1 MEAGVRRITDT
12 WLYDGFSTISGDF
25 LLHEDGS
32 WEESKGDEDVSEVVD
47 GKDRFFTRSL
57 QNWHTHLPMTLNRG
71 MGEGL
76 DLMSWLKTSIFPTE
90 EKVTRDLVRIGTSA
104 AVSELIATGTT
115 FACDMYHFPESIGPI
130 LDESGIRGIVC
141 GPTTTWPPNDG
152 GSEDLTTLR
161 RLEELLSDGPLG
173 NGRVEYGVATHAVYT
188 CSEEVLMRGSDLARR
203 HDSTLHIHTSE
214 TREEVVNCHEEKGM
228 YPIEYL
234 DSIGYFT
241 DRTVCAH
248 CGWVTKKEMGIL
260 ASHSTTCVHCPTSN
274 QKLACG
280 GTMSYPAMKEAGVDV
295 RLGTD
300 GAASNNSLD
309 LRREAKAASMIQR
322 HDHWDATILDPE
334 ETWMLATK
342 GSKDWVSWDLSDIRM
357 RPIGKDGRRL
367 LANLLYSDAKCMDV
381 FVDGKSI
388 RRNGVTLTLNEKEIG
403 RQLEDSAVEYYRDI

>member
-1 MEAGVRRITDT
+1 MEALVRRITDT
-12 WLYDGFSTISGDF
+12 WLYDGFSTNRGDF
-25 LLHEDGS
+25 LLHENGS
-32 WEESKGDEDVSEVVD
+32 WEKSKGDEDVHEVID
-47 GKDRFFTRSL
+47 GKNRFFTRSL

-90 EKVTRDLVRIGTSA
+90 EKVTRELVRIGASA

-115 FACDMYHFPESIGPI
+115 FACDMYHFPESIGPV

-141 GPTTTWPPNDG
+141 GPTTTWPPSEI
-152 GSEDLTTLR
+152 GSEDLTALR
-161 RLEELLSDGPLG
+161 GLERLLSDGPLG
-173 NGRVEYGVATHAVYT
+173 DGRVEYGVATHAVYT
-188 CSEEVLMRGSDLARR
+188 CSEEILMRGSDLARK

-214 TREEVVNCHEEKGM
+214 TRDEVVNCHKERGM

-241 DRTVCAH
+241 DKTVCAH

-260 ASHSTTCVHCPTSN
+260 ASKSAICVHCPTSN

-280 GTMSYPAMKEAGVDV
+280 GTMSYPAMKEAGADI

-334 ETWMLATK
+334 ETWILATK
-342 GSKDWVSWDLSDIRM
+342 DSKDWVSWDLSDIRM
-357 RPIGKDGRRL
+357 RPIGRDGRRL
-367 LANLLYSDAKCMDV
+367 LANLLYSDSKCMDV
-381 FVDGKSI
+381 FVEGRSI
-388 RRNGVTLTLNEKEIG
+388 RRNGVTLTLNEGEIG

>member
-1 MEAGVRRITDT
+1 MEALVRRITDT
-12 WLYDGFSTISGDF
+12 WLYDGFSTNRGDF

-32 WEESKGDEDVSEVVD
+32 WEKSKGDEDVHEVID

-90 EKVTRDLVRIGTSA
+90 EKVTRELVRIGASA

-115 FACDMYHFPESIGPI
+115 FACDMYHFPESIGPV

-141 GPTTTWPPNDG
+141 GPTTTWPPSEI
-152 GSEDLTTLR
+152 GSEDLTALR
-161 RLEELLSDGPLG
+161 GLERLLSDGPLG
-173 NGRVEYGVATHAVYT
+173 DGRVEYGVATHAVYT
-188 CSEEVLMRGSDLARR
+188 CSEEILMRGSDLARK

-214 TREEVVNCHEEKGM
+214 TRDEVVNCHKEKGM

-260 ASHSTTCVHCPTSN
+260 ANHSAKCVHCPTSN

-280 GTMSYPAMKEAGVDV
+280 GTMSYPAMKEAGADI

-334 ETWMLATK
+334 ETWILATK
-342 GSKDWVSWDLSDIRM
+342 DSKDWVSWDLSDIRM
-357 RPIGKDGRRL
+357 RPIGRDGRRL

-381 FVDGKSI
+381 FVEGRSI
-388 RRNGVTLTLNEKEIG
+388 RRNGVTLTLDEGEIG

>member
-12 WLYDGFSTISGDF
+12 WLHDGFSTNRGDF

-90 EKVTRDLVRIGTSA
+90 EKVTRELVRIGASA

-115 FACDMYHFPESIGPI
+115 FACDMYHFPESIGPV
-130 LDESGIRGIVC
+130 LAESGLRGIVC
-141 GPTTTWPPNDG
+141 GPTTTWPPSEA
-152 GSEDLTTLR
+152 GSEDLTALKG
-161 RLEELLSDGPLG
+161 LERLLSDGPLG
-173 NGRVEYGVATHAVYT
+173 DGRVEYGVATHAVYT
-188 CSEEVLMRGSDLARR
+188 CSEEILMRGSDLARK

-241 DRTVCAH
+241 DKTVCAH

-260 ASHSTTCVHCPTSN
+260 ANHSAKCVHCPTSN

-280 GTMSYPAMKEAGVDV
+280 GTMSYPAMREAGADV

-381 FVDGKSI
+381 FVEGKSI
-388 RRNGVTLTLNEKEIG
+388 RRNGVTLTLDEGEIG

>member
-12 WLYDGFSTISGDF
+12 WLYDGFSTKRGDF

-32 WEESKGDEDVSEVVD
+32 WEESRGDEDVSEVVD

-90 EKVTRDLVRIGTSA
+90 EKITRGLVRIGASA

-115 FACDMYHFPESIGPI
+115 FACDMYHFPESIGPV
-130 LDESGIRGIVC
+130 LAESGLRGIVC
-141 GPTTTWPPNDG
+141 GPTTTWPPSEA
-152 GSEDLTTLR
+152 GSEDLTALKG
-161 RLEELLSDGPLG
+161 LERLLSDGPLG
-173 NGRVEYGVATHAVYT
+173 DGRVEYGVATHAVYT
-188 CSEEVLMRGSDLARR
+188 CSEEILMRGSDLARK

-260 ASHSTTCVHCPTSN
+260 ANHSAKCVHCPTSN

-280 GTMSYPAMKEAGVDV
+280 GTMSYPAMREAGADV

-309 LRREAKAASMIQR
+309 LRKEAKAASMIQR

-381 FVDGKSI
+381 FVEGRSI
-388 RRNGVTLTLNEKEIG
+388 RRNGVTLTLDEGEIG

>member
-12 WLYDGFSTISGDF
+12 WLYDGFSTKRGDF

-32 WEESKGDEDVSEVVD
+32 WEESRGDEDVSEVVD

-90 EKVTRDLVRIGTSA
+90 EKITRGLVRIGASA

-115 FACDMYHFPESIGPI
+115 FACDMYHFPESIGPV
-130 LDESGIRGIVC
+130 LAESGLRGIVC
-141 GPTTTWPPNDG
+141 GPTTTWPPSEA
-152 GSEDLTTLR
+152 GSEDLTALKG
-161 RLEELLSDGPLG
+161 LERLLSDGPLG
-173 NGRVEYGVATHAVYT
+173 DGRVEYGVATHAVYT
-188 CSEEVLMRGSDLARR
+188 CSEEILMRGSDLARK

-260 ASHSTTCVHCPTSN
+260 ANHSAKCVHCPTSN

-280 GTMSYPAMKEAGVDV
+280 GTMSYPAMKEAGADV

-381 FVDGKSI
+381 FVEGRSI
-388 RRNGVTLTLNEKEIG
+388 RRNGVTLTLDEVEIG

>member
-1 MEAGVRRITDT
+1 MEALVRRITDT
-12 WLYDGFSTISGDF
+12 WLYDGFSTNRGDF

-32 WEESKGDEDVSEVVD
+32 WEKSNGDEDVHEVID
-47 GKDRFFTRSL
+47 GKNRFFTRSL

-90 EKVTRDLVRIGTSA
+90 EKVTRELVRIGASA

-115 FACDMYHFPESIGPI
+115 FACDMYHFPESIGPV

-141 GPTTTWPPNDG
+141 GPTTTWPPSEI
-152 GSEDLTTLR
+152 GSEDLTALR
-161 RLEELLSDGPLG
+161 GLERLLSDGPLG
-173 NGRVEYGVATHAVYT
+173 DGRVEYGVATHAVYT
-188 CSEEVLMRGSDLARR
+188 CSEEILMRGSDLARK

-214 TREEVVNCHEEKGM
+214 TRDEVVNCHKERGM

-241 DRTVCAH
+241 DKTVCAH

-260 ASHSTTCVHCPTSN
+260 ASKSAICVHCPTSN

-280 GTMSYPAMKEAGVDV
+280 GTMSYPAMKEAGADI

-334 ETWMLATK
+334 ETWILATK
-342 GSKDWVSWDLSDIRM
+342 DSKDWVSWDLSDIRM
-357 RPIGKDGRRL
+357 RPIGRDGRRL
-367 LANLLYSDAKCMDV
+367 LANLLYSDSKCMDV
-381 FVDGKSI
+381 FVEGRSI
-388 RRNGVTLTLNEKEIG
+388 RRNGVTLTLNEGEIG
-403 RQLEDSAVEYYRDI
+403 RQLEDSAIEYYRDI

>member
-1 MEAGVRRITDT
+1 M
-12 WLYDGFSTISGDF
+12 
-25 LLHEDGS
+25 
-32 WEESKGDEDVSEVVD
+32 
-47 GKDRFFTRSL
+47 
-57 QNWHTHLPMTLNRG
+57 
-71 MGEGL
+71 
-76 DLMSWLKTSIFPTE
+76 KTSIFPTE
-90 EKVTRDLVRIGTSA
+90 EKVTRELVRIGASA

-115 FACDMYHFPESIGPI
+115 FACDMYHFPESIGPV

-141 GPTTTWPPNDG
+141 GPTTTWPPSEI
-152 GSEDLTTLR
+152 GSEDLTALR
-161 RLEELLSDGPLG
+161 GLERLLSDGPLG
-173 NGRVEYGVATHAVYT
+173 DGRVEYGVATHAVYT
-188 CSEEVLMRGSDLARR
+188 CSEEILMRGSDLARK

-214 TREEVVNCHEEKGM
+214 TRDEVVNCHKERGM

-241 DRTVCAH
+241 DKTVCAH

-260 ASHSTTCVHCPTSN
+260 ASKSAICVHCPTSN

-280 GTMSYPAMKEAGVDV
+280 GTMSYPAMKEAGADI

-334 ETWMLATK
+334 ETWILATK
-342 GSKDWVSWDLSDIRM
+342 DSKDWVSWDLSDIRM
-357 RPIGKDGRRL
+357 RPIGRDGRRL
-367 LANLLYSDAKCMDV
+367 LANLLYSDSKCMDV
-381 FVDGKSI
+381 FVEGRSI
-388 RRNGVTLTLNEKEIG
+388 RRNGVTLTLNEGEIG

>member
-1 MEAGVRRITDT
+1 MEALVRRITDT
-12 WLYDGFSTISGDF
+12 WLYDGFSTNRGDF

-32 WEESKGDEDVSEVVD
+32 WEKSKGDEDVHEVID
-47 GKDRFFTRSL
+47 GKNRFFTRSL

-90 EKVTRDLVRIGTSA
+90 EKVTRELVRIGASA

-115 FACDMYHFPESIGPI
+115 FACDMYHFPESIGPV

-141 GPTTTWPPNDG
+141 GPTTTWPPSEI
-152 GSEDLTTLR
+152 GSEDLTALR
-161 RLEELLSDGPLG
+161 GLERLLSDGPLG
-173 NGRVEYGVATHAVYT
+173 DGRVEYGVATHAVYT
-188 CSEEVLMRGSDLARR
+188 CSEEILMRGSDLARK

-214 TREEVVNCHEEKGM
+214 TRDEVVNCHKERGM

-260 ASHSTTCVHCPTSN
+260 ASKSAICVHCPTSN

-280 GTMSYPAMKEAGVDV
+280 GTMSYPAMKEAGADI

-334 ETWMLATK
+334 ETWILATK
-342 GSKDWVSWDLSDIRM
+342 DSKDWVSWDLSDIRM
-357 RPIGKDGRRL
+357 RPIGRDGRRL
-367 LANLLYSDAKCMDV
+367 LANLLYSDSKCMDV
-381 FVDGKSI
+381 FVEGRSI
-388 RRNGVTLTLNEKEIG
+388 RRNGVTLTLNEGEIG

>member
-12 WLYDGFSTISGDF
+12 WLYDGFSTKRGDF

-32 WEESKGDEDVSEVVD
+32 WEESRGDEDVSEVVD

-90 EKVTRDLVRIGTSA
+90 EKITRGLVRIGASA

-115 FACDMYHFPESIGPI
+115 FACDMYHFPESIGPV
-130 LDESGIRGIVC
+130 LAESGLRGIVC
-141 GPTTTWPPNDG
+141 GPTTTWPPSEA
-152 GSEDLTTLR
+152 GSEDLTALKG
-161 RLEELLSDGPLG
+161 LERLLSDGPLG
-173 NGRVEYGVATHAVYT
+173 DGRVEYGVATHAVYT
-188 CSEEVLMRGSDLARR
+188 CSEEILMRGSDLARK

-260 ASHSTTCVHCPTSN
+260 ANHSAKCVHCPTSN

-280 GTMSYPAMKEAGVDV
+280 GTMSYPAMKEAGADV

-381 FVDGKSI
+381 FVEGKSI
-388 RRNGVTLTLNEKEIG
+388 RRNGVTLTLDEGEIG

>member
-90 EKVTRDLVRIGTSA
+90 EKVTRDLVRIGASA

-115 FACDMYHFPESIGPI
+115 FACDMYHFPESIGPV

>member
-1 MEAGVRRITDT
+1 MEALVRRITDT
-12 WLYDGFSTISGDF
+12 WLYDGFSTNRGDF

-32 WEESKGDEDVSEVVD
+32 WEKSNGDEDVHEVID
-47 GKDRFFTRSL
+47 GKNRFFTRSL

-90 EKVTRDLVRIGTSA
+90 EKVTRELVRIGASA

-115 FACDMYHFPESIGPI
+115 FACDMYHFPESIGPV

-141 GPTTTWPPNDG
+141 GPTTTWPPSEI
-152 GSEDLTTLR
+152 GSEDLTALR
-161 RLEELLSDGPLG
+161 GLERLLSDGPLG
-173 NGRVEYGVATHAVYT
+173 DGRVEYGVATHAVYT
-188 CSEEVLMRGSDLARR
+188 CSEEILMRGSDLARK

-214 TREEVVNCHEEKGM
+214 TRDEVVNCHKERGM

-260 ASHSTTCVHCPTSN
+260 ASKSAICVHCPTSN

-280 GTMSYPAMKEAGVDV
+280 GTMSYPAMKEAGADI

-334 ETWMLATK
+334 ETWILATK
-342 GSKDWVSWDLSDIRM
+342 DSKDWVSWDLSDIRM
-357 RPIGKDGRRL
+357 RPIGRDGRRL
-367 LANLLYSDAKCMDV
+367 LANLLYSDSKCMDV
-381 FVDGKSI
+381 FVEGRSI
-388 RRNGVTLTLNEKEIG
+388 RRNGVTLTLNEGEIG
-403 RQLEDSAVEYYRDI
+403 RQLEDSAIEYYRDI

>member
-12 WLYDGFSTISGDF
+12 WLYDGFSTKRGDF

-32 WEESKGDEDVSEVVD
+32 WEESRGDEDVSEVVD

-90 EKVTRDLVRIGTSA
+90 EKITRGLVRIGASA

-115 FACDMYHFPESIGPI
+115 FACDMYHFPESIGPV
-130 LDESGIRGIVC
+130 LAESGLRGIVC
-141 GPTTTWPPNDG
+141 GPTTTWPPSEA
-152 GSEDLTTLR
+152 GSEDLTALKG
-161 RLEELLSDGPLG
+161 LERLLSDGPLRD
-173 NGRVEYGVATHAVYT
+173 GRVEYGVATHAVYT
-188 CSEEVLMRGSDLARR
+188 CSEEILMRGSDLARK

-260 ASHSTTCVHCPTSN
+260 ANHSAKCVHCPTSN

-280 GTMSYPAMKEAGVDV
+280 GTMSYPAMKEAGADV

-309 LRREAKAASMIQR
+309 LRKEAKAASMIQR

-381 FVDGKSI
+381 FVEGRSI
-388 RRNGVTLTLNEKEIG
+388 RRNGVTLTLDEGEIG

>member
-12 WLYDGFSTISGDF
+12 WLYDGFSTKRGDF

-32 WEESKGDEDVSEVVD
+32 WEESRGDEDVSEVVD

-90 EKVTRDLVRIGTSA
+90 EKITRGLVRIGASA

-115 FACDMYHFPESIGPI
+115 FACDMYHFPESIGPV
-130 LDESGIRGIVC
+130 LAESGLRGIVC
-141 GPTTTWPPNDG
+141 GPTTTWPPSG
-152 GSEDLTTLR
+152 AGSEDLTALKG
-161 RLEELLSDGPLG
+161 LERLLSDGPLG
-173 NGRVEYGVATHAVYT
+173 DGRVEYGVATHAVYT
-188 CSEEVLMRGSDLARR
+188 CSEEILMRGSDLARK

-260 ASHSTTCVHCPTSN
+260 ANHSAKCVHCPTSN

-280 GTMSYPAMKEAGVDV
+280 GTMSYPAMKEAGADV

-381 FVDGKSI
+381 FVEGRSI
-388 RRNGVTLTLNEKEIG
+388 RRNGVTLTLDEGEIG

>member
-1 MEAGVRRITDT
+1 MEALVRRITDT
-12 WLYDGFSTISGDF
+12 WLYDGFSTNRGDF

-32 WEESKGDEDVSEVVD
+32 WEKSKGDEDVHEVID
-47 GKDRFFTRSL
+47 GKNRFFTRSL

-90 EKVTRDLVRIGTSA
+90 EKVTRELVRIGASA

-115 FACDMYHFPESIGPI
+115 FACDMYHFPESIGPV

-141 GPTTTWPPNDG
+141 GPTTTWPPSEI
-152 GSEDLTTLR
+152 GSEDLTALR
-161 RLEELLSDGPLG
+161 GLERLLSDGPLG
-173 NGRVEYGVATHAVYT
+173 DGRVEYGVATHAVYT
-188 CSEEVLMRGSDLARR
+188 CSEEILMRGSDLARK

-214 TREEVVNCHEEKGM
+214 TRDEVVNCHKERGM

-260 ASHSTTCVHCPTSN
+260 AGNSAICVHCPTSN

-280 GTMSYPAMKEAGVDV
+280 GTMSYPAMKEAGADI

-334 ETWMLATK
+334 ETWILATK
-342 GSKDWVSWDLSDIRM
+342 DSKDWVSWDLSDIRM
-357 RPIGKDGRRL
+357 RPIGRDGRRL
-367 LANLLYSDAKCMDV
+367 LANLLYSDSKCMDV
-381 FVDGKSI
+381 FVEGRSI
-388 RRNGVTLTLNEKEIG
+388 RRNGVTLTLNEGEIG